1 MMFLILLIGL
11 GRGFAMSFPIHMHS
25 YDAMDCVH
33 MDSIPALNFQSG
45 SMTAG
50 RRLAPVPQLSCSN
63 CSKPLL
69 RNVECTRRRQ
79 HASTWTCFSNAWTEM
94 TILPASITCEGCSSP
109 SDPFILKGS
118 CRLLYHESKSE
129 SESVRVRE
137 ESREESRVYDVAAVL
152 VGLVATIVC
161 FEKWNR
167 RWMTAEERELEA
179 VRFSFEWVTRL
190 VADHLFSFE
199 SATRFVAQ
207 SVPS

>member
-1 MMFLILLIGL
+1 
-11 GRGFAMSFPIHMHS
+11 
-25 YDAMDCVH
+25 
-33 MDSIPALNFQSG
+33 
-45 SMTAG
+45 
-50 RRLAPVPQLSCSN
+50 
-63 CSKPLL
+63 
-69 RNVECTRRRQ
+69 
-79 HASTWTCFSNAWTEM
+79 M

-109 SDPFILKGS
+109 SDPFILEGS

-137 ESREESRVYDVAAVL
+137 ESREESVRESRVYDVAAVL

-161 FEKWNR
+161 FEKWNRRR

-199 SATRFVAQ
+199 SVTRFVAQ
-207 SVPS
+207 SVSS